1 MDRRVE
7 SFLGDVLFLGGAR
20 AAIGGASAHRDEPRR
35 VAANVAKLPEL
46 LRRPPI
52 IGIRTKTARL

>member
-1 MDRRVE
+1 MDRRIE

-20 AAIGGASAHRDEPRR
+20 RRSAAHLLTRDEPRH
-35 VAANVAKLPEL
+35 VAANVAKLSEL
-46 LRRPPI
+46 LRRPPT